1 MSRIAASGAVV
12 AAFALLLTACG
23 KGVAEPA
30 ASAGEDPWRR
40 TVLRVVQGDRTTPFE
55 NGTAVRAGA
64 VDVEIFVA
72 PYPPAREGS
81 IDLLV
86 SDPATGLPVEDGAVD
101 VSFDMYMPHG
111 VISAQALPGGAGHA
125 LVPYKLVM
133 PGEWRMDIRISRDGD
148 VALLALVFQVD

>member
-1 MSRIAASGAVV
+1 MRTRPTPIALFLGLAFVLAGCRDDGS
-12 AAFALLLTACG
+12 AA
-23 KGVAEPA
+23 PA
-30 ASAGEDPWRR
+30 AGEQDPWRESA
-40 TVLRVVQGDRTTPFE
+40 LWVVQGDRTSPFR
-55 NGTAVRAGA
+55 NGAAVEVGS

-86 SDPATGLPVEDGAVD
+86 TDRATGAPVEDGAVD

-111 VISAQALPGGAGHA
+111 VISAQALPTGGGHV

-133 PGEWRMDIRISRDGD
+133 PGEWRVDLRLSRGGD
-148 VALLALVFQVD
+148 VELFSILFRVA